1 MLHTTMF
8 LVSNLDF
15 RGNRSLLILLNSFN
29 IRIEIL
35 RQSLK
40 FMFGYH
46 CWSK

>member
-1 MLHTTMF
+1 MFHTAMF

-15 RGNRSLLILLNSFN
+15 RGNKSLLILLNSFN

-35 RQSLK
+35 RRSLEI
-40 FMFGYH
+40 MFEYH